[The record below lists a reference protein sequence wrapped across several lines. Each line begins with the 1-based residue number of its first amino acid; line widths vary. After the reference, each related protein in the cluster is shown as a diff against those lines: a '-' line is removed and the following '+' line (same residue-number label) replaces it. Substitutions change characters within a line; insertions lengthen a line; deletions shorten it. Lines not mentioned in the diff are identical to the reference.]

1 MYFIVFI
8 CYAIKQT
15 NRVIAII
22 IKTNKITKKTPPPQK
37 IKNIMPNM
45 YIYFLL

>member
-22 IKTNKITKKTPPPQK
+22 IKTNKITKKHLPPK
-37 IKNIMPNM
+37 KLRI
-45 YIYFLL
+45 

>member
-22 IKTNKITKKTPPPQK
+22 IKTNKITKKKHLPPK
-37 IKNIMPNM
+37 KLRI
-45 YIYFLL
+45 

>member
-22 IKTNKITKKTPPPQK
+22 IKTNKITKKNTSPQK
-37 IKNIMPNM
+37 N
-45 YIYFLL
+45 